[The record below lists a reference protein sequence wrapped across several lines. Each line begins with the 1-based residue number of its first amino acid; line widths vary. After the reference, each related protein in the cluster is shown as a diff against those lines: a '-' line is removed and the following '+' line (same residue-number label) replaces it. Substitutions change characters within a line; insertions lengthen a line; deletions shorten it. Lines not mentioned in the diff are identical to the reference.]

1 MSRASAAA
9 ATTDTDINRTADGTQ
24 KQGSF
29 GAPHVFVLAAIDGD
43 TPGFVHRIVR
53 TETILGRGEESHIPV
68 ENDKVSRIHCRI
80 RVEGS
85 VCTLFDSGSRNG
97 TSINGRK
104 LAPNVGQRLR
114 HLDEIEVGSHRFILL
129 AGKFR
134 DQAKNPST

>member
-1 MSRASAAA
+1 MSRPSAA
-9 ATTDTDINRTADGTQ
+9 TSDTDIHRTADGTQ
-24 KQGSF
+24 KRVSF
-29 GAPHVFVLAAIDGD
+29 GAPHVFVLASIDGD
-43 TPGFVHRIVR
+43 NPGFVHRIVQ
-53 TETILGRGEESHIPV
+53 TETLVGRGDESQIPV
-68 ENDKVSRIHCRI
+68 ESDKVSRIHCRI

-104 LAPNVGQRLR
+104 LAANVGQRLR
-114 HLDEIEVGSHRFILL
+114 HLDEIEVGGHRFLL